1 MFMQRWKTSKY
12 TAGQNGIIINTSSF
26 DPARGPKSVKK
37 LSQAEF
43 HCASRQN
50 ALIFLVT
57 LSR

>member
-1 MFMQRWKTSKY
+1 MPKWKNNKY
-12 TAGQNGIIINTSSF
+12 TAGQNSIIIDTSSF

-50 ALIFLVT
+50 ALLFLVT